1 MSIEQ
6 FTVLTIYF
14 LAKAL
19 VFMAIIAGLLWLI
32 EKLATYIIKSLGA
45 WKILIEFAFER
56 ARKKH
61 ESQQLKEK

>member
-19 VFMAIIAGLLWLI
+19 GFMAIIAGLLWLL
-32 EKLATYIIKSLGA
+32 EKLATYIIKSLGVWNA
-45 WKILIEFAFER
+45 LIEFFWER

-61 ESQQLKEK
+61 DLKQIDK